1 MCPLPQILTYLNP
14 GDCFPFATARG
25 LFKSRKE
32 PINIIF
38 AVIEANRL
46 EKAQL
51 IKSNKIVLSKST
63 GEKHLVGHFDVDM
76 VHR

>member
-1 MCPLPQILTYLNP
+1 M
-14 GDCFPFATARG
+14 
-25 LFKSRKE
+25 
-32 PINIIF
+32 NIIF
-38 AVIEANRL
+38 AVIGTNRL

-63 GEKHLVGHFDVDM
+63 SEEHLTGHFDVDM